1 MLESSFGIKMQS
13 FFRRFK
19 GSCIQKEATNNCPS
33 SSLSM
38 ITMKNCDSLRIFFE
52 EIGNLK
58 TYLKKEIKS
67 RASMILPKVAFDIF
81 QFFFI
86 NLSSTKIY
94 SNVFII
100 VIFSK
105 ELTNRVNRIAVEFL
119 NTWCWESHSYDSIGD
134 IGEVKIK
141 AIFFVSIFR
150 SPYDFSQK
158 VHAVVLSLY
167 KFMMK

>member
-1 MLESSFGIKMQS
+1 
-13 FFRRFK
+13 
-19 GSCIQKEATNNCPS
+19 
-33 SSLSM
+33 M
-38 ITMKNCDSLRIFFE
+38 IAMKNSHSLRIFFE

-81 QFFFI
+81 QFLFI

-119 NTWCWESHSYDSIGD
+119 NT
-134 IGEVKIK
+134 
-141 AIFFVSIFR
+141 
-150 SPYDFSQK
+150 
-158 VHAVVLSLY
+158 
-167 KFMMK
+167 